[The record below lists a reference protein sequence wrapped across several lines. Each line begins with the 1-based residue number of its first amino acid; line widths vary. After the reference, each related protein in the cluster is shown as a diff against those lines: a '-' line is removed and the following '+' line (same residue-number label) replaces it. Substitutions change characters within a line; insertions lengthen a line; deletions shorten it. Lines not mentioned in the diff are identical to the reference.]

1 MRKIPAY
8 RRKKVGKHCY
18 AVVTIKGKDLY
29 LGDYDTKES
38 KTKYERLVGESKQG
52 GSRQGDPAQI
62 TVTEVC
68 IDYTREMKKRY
79 QDESGKP
86 TKEFKLGNNRLVQL
100 VMLRLMVKS
109 CYKNLERKMRI

>member
-38 KTKYERLVGESKQG
+38 KTKYERLAGESMQG
-52 GSRQGDPAQI
+52 
-62 TVTEVC
+62 
-68 IDYTREMKKRY
+68 
-79 QDESGKP
+79 
-86 TKEFKLGNNRLVQL
+86 RLR
-100 VMLRLMVKS
+100 M
-109 CYKNLERKMRI
+109 I